1 MWNLSELGFW
11 AWFWLVV
18 IPLFLL
24 VNVKGLLGVYHIRIF
39 HALFNHLIFNRSR
52 RVNVARHGADALFQ
66 PIVTTSRSP
75 LLECDFNGHKS
86 NSTFYSDLDANRM
99 HLFGALFKDVL
110 SPEKRQA
117 TSSEPLAKLRLAL
130 GGVSCTFKREIKPYE
145 KYQIWSRVLSWDEKW
160 VYIVSY
166 FVRNGAV
173 LPQGYTL
180 QPSRINSAGKRGKN
194 RSSDDV
200 GKAIFASAIS
210 KYVFK
215 QGRRTIPPEQVFESI
230 NLLPQQP
237 GSAHEASTATA
248 SNGQS
253 TTPSR
258 VINGGTVRHEGNGSQ
273 IKPSSTL
280 VDECQWDWKRVQE
293 EKQRGFGIASHFA
306 SLDEL
311 HVLPILPTA
320 NALGNFDGVGFY

>member
-1 MWNLSELGFW
+1 
-11 AWFWLVV
+11 
-18 IPLFLL
+18 
-24 VNVKGLLGVYHIRIF
+24 
-39 HALFNHLIFNRSR
+39 
-52 RVNVARHGADALFQ
+52 
-66 PIVTTSRSP
+66 
-75 LLECDFNGHKS
+75 
-86 NSTFYSDLDANRM
+86 M

-110 SPEKRQA
+110 SPGKLQSP
-117 TSSEPLAKLRLAL
+117 SSEPLAKLRLAL

-166 FVRNGAV
+166 FVRDGAV
-173 LPQGYTL
+173 LPERYTL
-180 QPSRINSAGKRGKN
+180 QPSQVSSAGKRKKN
-194 RSSDDV
+194 RSPEDV

-215 QGRRTIPPEQVFESI
+215 HGRRTMPPEQVFQSI

-237 GSAHEASTATA
+237 GSASETSAAKA

-253 TTPSR
+253 TSPAP
-258 VINGGTVRHEGNGSQ
+258 VANGATARHEGNGSQ
-273 IKPSSTL
+273 IKPSGTPA
-280 VDECQWDWKRVQE
+280 DGAQWDWKRVQE
-293 EKQRGFGIASHFA
+293 EKLRGYEVASHFA

-311 HVLPILPTA
+311 HALPILPTA